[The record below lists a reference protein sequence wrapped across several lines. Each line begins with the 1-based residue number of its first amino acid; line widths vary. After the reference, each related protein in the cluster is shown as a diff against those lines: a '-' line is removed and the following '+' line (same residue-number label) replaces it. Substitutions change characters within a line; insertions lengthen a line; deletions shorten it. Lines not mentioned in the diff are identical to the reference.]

1 MTDSALALGLIY
13 AVAQHGS
20 AWILSSSVATPVRNF
35 PKENRGTIVGLTKGF
50 FALSAGFHIELY
62 QGLFRDVSTLSYI
75 GFLGTYLPC
84 LYLLCAVVFGLLPST
99 REEPHPTFVPS
110 AAKRVGASG
119 LVAAGAGSFAADDN
133 PAPSFR
139 LWTALALPTAAWLV
153 LSGYLQRWA
162 PDSAPLRWGALAV
175 TVGVLAVVTLLPLR
189 YGRLRYPWPAEEERR
204 EDEHGG
210 LLSGQ
215 GSESP
220 AGSPS
225 PTSSNNVLAKAVR

>member
-99 REEPHPTFVPS
+99 REEPKPKPPPF
-110 AAKRVGASG
+110 
-119 LVAAGAGSFAADDN
+119 L
-133 PAPSFR
+133 
-139 LWTALALPTAAWLV
+139 
-153 LSGYLQRWA
+153 
-162 PDSAPLRWGALAV
+162 
-175 TVGVLAVVTLLPLR
+175 
-189 YGRLRYPWPAEEERR
+189 
-204 EDEHGG
+204 
-210 LLSGQ
+210 
-215 GSESP
+215 P
-220 AGSPS
+220 AG
-225 PTSSNNVLAKAVR
+225 